1 MRFFGALIRNGLQGT
16 YSLLALIVVGFL
28 CSAAPGAQPQQGP
41 PGTIRV
47 KVTLVP
53 VNVRVTDANNEP
65 VLDLTKEDFV
75 VLENGMRQEIR
86 HLSVEKLTAQTSMP
100 DQKALL
106 RSISPLELTPN
117 TNRTF

>member
-1 MRFFGALIRNGLQGT
+1 MRFFGTLVRNGRQGA
-16 YSLLALIVVGFL
+16 YPLLALIVVGFL
-28 CSAAPGAQPQQGP
+28 CSAATGTQPQQGP

-53 VNVRVTDANNEP
+53 VNVRVTDTNDEP

-86 HLSVEKLTAQTSMP
+86 HFSVEKLTAQT
-100 DQKALL
+100 
-106 RSISPLELTPN
+106 
-117 TNRTF
+117 